1 MLKVKNF
8 DTTMVSVRNARIFWL
23 QNNTPKNYIVMQLST
38 ELFRVKNME
47 DSWLLSTPMSL
58 IRRLWKRKKRKLRE
72 NYL

>member
-8 DTTMVSVRNARIFWL
+8 DTTVVSVRNGRIFWL

>member
-8 DTTMVSVRNARIFWL
+8 DTTVVSIRNGCIFWL
-23 QNNTPKNYIVMQLST
+23 QNNTLKNYIVMQFST

-47 DSWLLSTPMSL
+47 DSWVLSTPMSL

>member
-1 MLKVKNF
+1 MLKVENF
-8 DTTMVSVRNARIFWL
+8 DTTVVSVRNGRIFWL